1 MYHDTTFKLQS
12 TNSSQEFALH
22 NWDIFYG
29 ISIGCV
35 DSFRI
40 LITGSSDSSFGES
53 FTLAIYETETFKV
66 SPVSLS
72 NMYQAPVPKHICP
85 TCMLMCLLLTMF
97 QKYALYIML
106 DFQWSADYMLHSLLQ
121 CCLALWTLRIR
132 RTKFHYIIGM
142 SFAVALQKFNQESFC
157 LPIASFFLPISNSI

>member
-72 NMYQAPVPKHICP
+72 NMYQAPVPKHMSNMYADVPIANNVPKICP
-85 TCMLMCLLLTMF
+85 
-97 QKYALYIML
+97 LYHAG
-106 DFQWSADYMLHSLLQ
+106 FSVK
-121 CCLALWTLRIR
+121 C
-132 RTKFHYIIGM
+132 
-142 SFAVALQKFNQESFC
+142 
-157 LPIASFFLPISNSI
+157 